1 MAGRGDTDNGYSR
14 GARRRLLL
22 PVLLLGLALAPQAGA
37 GESKKLYRWV
47 DEKGQV
53 HFGDKLPPQDAKQ
66 GRETL
71 NRQGLVTGAVP
82 REPTAEELEQQRAA
96 QAAREE
102 SARRAVLDNTLL
114 LSYTSVAELQAAR
127 EERISTIDGRA
138 VLARKAVADNE
149 KVLEDLRA
157 RAGDKPPP
165 PELAKQIEAFEASLV
180 DNLQLVQRL
189 GEERSQTE
197 AQFSVD
203 IERFKLLR
211 SGKIK
216 PGD

>member
-1 MAGRGDTDNGYSR
+1 MSGRSDIDGGVSR
-14 GARRRLLL
+14 GAWRRLL
-22 PVLLLGLALAPQAGA
+22 PALLLGLLVLAPEAGA
-37 GESKKLYRWV
+37 AEGKKLYRWV

-53 HFGDKLPPQDAKQ
+53 HFGDKIPPQDSKQ

-71 NRQGLVTGAVP
+71 NRQGLVTSAVP

-102 SARRAVLDNTLL
+102 AARRAVLDRTLL
-114 LSYTSVAELQAAR
+114 QSYTSVAELQAAR
-127 EERISTIDGRA
+127 EERIATIDGRA

-149 KVLEDLRA
+149 KILEELRA
-157 RAGDKPPP
+157 RADGKPPP
-165 PELAKQIEAFEASLV
+165 PELAKQIETFEASLV

-211 SGKIK
+211 AGKIK

>member
-1 MAGRGDTDNGYSR
+1 MSGRSQTDDR
-14 GARRRLLL
+14 QWRIARRLRW
-22 PVLLLGLALAPQAGA
+22 PALLLGMALAAQAGA
-37 GESKKLYRWV
+37 ADDKKLYRWV
-47 DEKGQV
+47 DDKGQV
-53 HFGDKLPPQDAKQ
+53 HFGDKVPPQDAKQ

-82 REPTAEELEQQRAA
+82 REPTAEELAQQRA
-96 QAAREE
+96 QALAREE
-102 SARRAVLDNTLL
+102 AARRAVLDRTLL
-114 LSYTSVAELQAAR
+114 QSYTSVAELQAAR
-127 EERISTIDGRA
+127 EDRVATIDGRT

-165 PELAKQIEAFEASLV
+165 PELAKQIETFEASLV

-189 GEERSQTE
+189 GEERSQIE
-197 AQFSVD
+197 AQFSAD

-211 SGKIK
+211 AGKIK

>member
-1 MAGRGDTDNGYSR
+1 MAGRVDLDGGYSR
-14 GARRRLLL
+14 GTRPWLLAA
-22 PVLLLGLALAPQAGA
+22 LLLGLALATPAGA
-37 GESKKLYRWV
+37 ADGKKLYRWV

-71 NRQGLVTGAVP
+71 NRQGMVTSTVP
-82 REPTAEELEQQRAA
+82 REPTAEELAQQRAEA
-96 QAAREE
+96 LAREE
-102 SARRAVLDNTLL
+102 SARRAVVDRTLL
-114 LSYTSVAELQAAR
+114 QSYTSVAELQAAR
-127 EERISTIDGRA
+127 EERVATIEGRT

-149 KVLEDLRA
+149 KVLEDLRS

-165 PELAKQIEAFEASLV
+165 PELAKQIETFEASLV

-189 GEERSQTE
+189 GEERGQIE
-197 AQFSVD
+197 AQFSAD

>member
-1 MAGRGDTDNGYSR
+1 MAGRVDLDGGYSR
-14 GARRRLLL
+14 GTRPWLL
-22 PVLLLGLALAPQAGA
+22 PALLLGLALATQAGA
-37 GESKKLYRWV
+37 ADSKKLYRWV

-71 NRQGLVTGAVP
+71 NRQGMVTSTVP
-82 REPTAEELEQQRAA
+82 REPTAEELAQQRAEA
-96 QAAREE
+96 LAREE
-102 SARRAVLDNTLL
+102 SARRAVVDRTLL
-114 LSYTSVAELQAAR
+114 QSYTSVAELQAAR
-127 EERISTIDGRA
+127 EDRVATIEGRT

-149 KVLEDLRA
+149 KVLEDLRS

-165 PELAKQIEAFEASLV
+165 PELAKQIETFEASLV

-189 GEERSQTE
+189 GEERGQIE
-197 AQFSVD
+197 AQFSAD

>member
-1 MAGRGDTDNGYSR
+1 MSGRSQTDDR
-14 GARRRLLL
+14 QWRIARRLRW
-22 PVLLLGLALAPQAGA
+22 PALLLGMALAAQAVA
-37 GESKKLYRWV
+37 ADDKKLYRWV
-47 DEKGQV
+47 DDKGQV
-53 HFGDKLPPQDAKQ
+53 HFGDKVPPQDAKQ

-71 NRQGLVTGAVP
+71 NRQGMVTGAVP
-82 REPTAEELEQQRAA
+82 REPTAEELAQQRA
-96 QAAREE
+96 QALAREE
-102 SARRAVLDNTLL
+102 AARRAVLDRTLL
-114 LSYTSVAELQAAR
+114 QSYTSVAELQAAR
-127 EERISTIDGRA
+127 EDRVATIDGRT

-165 PELAKQIEAFEASLV
+165 PELAKQIETFEASLV

-189 GEERSQTE
+189 GEERSQIE
-197 AQFSVD
+197 AQFSAD

-211 SGKIK
+211 AGKIK